1 MDSAAPDS
9 TVVEMLLVP
18 LPPESRV
25 SEVGL
30 AEMEKSFAG
39 GAGWT
44 VSVTVVPCVA
54 PDPVPL
60 TVRLMVSA
68 VPLTSAVEMVLVPV
82 ALGARVSEV
91 GLAEMEKSFGGAA
104 PQPGNLNEP
113 IRVFQL
119 KAP

>member
-1 MDSAAPDS
+1 MGRPLTLSEMDSAAPDS

-54 PDPVPL
+54 PDPVPVTGGYTFLRLPCPAL
-60 TVRLMVSA
+60 TVS
-68 VPLTSAVEMVLVPV
+68 VEP
-82 ALGARVSEV
+82 ASRRHRCRAHARRGARRRSR
-91 GLAEMEKSFGGAA
+91 S
-104 PQPGNLNEP
+104 
-113 IRVFQL
+113 RSD
-119 KAP
+119 